1 MSEEFEIIEI
11 PFEDLEISK
20 SLEDEFLETRIASEI
35 DAATSVEELR
45 EASKNLLKV
54 CIARQAAI
62 RGLCRRLVQYETM
75 ALQGFLNDETS

>member
-35 DAATSVEELR
+35 DAATSV
-45 EASKNLLKV
+45 
-54 CIARQAAI
+54 
-62 RGLCRRLVQYETM
+62 
-75 ALQGFLNDETS
+75 

>member
-35 DAATSVEELR
+35 DEATSVEELR
-45 EASKNLLKV
+45 EASKNLLQM

-62 RGLCRRLVQYETM
+62 RGLCKRLVQYETM